1 MHNSSLYDNRWE
13 QRMNSP
19 EFEFGQSSDERAE
32 LLVLLGGEGWT
43 LICRGGGRQWVDRRM
58 VQMNLLLS
66 QQDDLYASKKN
77 SPTSLCQQRTF
88 IKQ

>member
-1 MHNSSLYDNRWE
+1 
-13 QRMNSP
+13 MNSP

-43 LICRGGGRQWVDRRM
+43 LICRGGGRQWVDHRM

-66 QQDDLYASKKN
+66 QQDDLYASKK
-77 SPTSLCQQRTF
+77 
-88 IKQ
+88 KQSDFTVSTTYLHQAVKGPLLVIEKQ